1 MIVQPTT
8 CMHRVEGPGALARVW
23 DTPEKEFKGK
33 DTMALAHDAAR
44 FVVYVRL
51 GVSEITSKWRMSH
64 EVRMDYEV
72 DWPSIIDLSCTCT

>member
-1 MIVQPTT
+1 MIVQPKK

-44 FVVYVRL
+44 FVVYVGL
-51 GVSEITSKWRMSH
+51 GVNEMTWKCLISQG
-64 EVRMDYEV
+64 VRLDYEV
-72 DWPSIIDLSCTCT
+72 DWPSIIEISCT